1 MQQKDES
8 LIECL
13 CPSLSFWVQLI
24 DFYTEKYLTG
34 DSDIR
39 DVELVLQQLIE
50 NSSNLNLSDEVGKI
64 SLVSSI
70 SILALK

>member
-1 MQQKDES
+1 
-8 LIECL
+8 
-13 CPSLSFWVQLI
+13 VQLI

-70 SILALK
+70 SILMLK